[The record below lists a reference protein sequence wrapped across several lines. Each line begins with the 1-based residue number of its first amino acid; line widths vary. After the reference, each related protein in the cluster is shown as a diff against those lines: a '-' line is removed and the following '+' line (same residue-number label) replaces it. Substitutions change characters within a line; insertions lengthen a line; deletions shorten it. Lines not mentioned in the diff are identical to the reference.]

1 MIKVSRPAALRL
13 LALGLACAGGVGTAV
28 AEDFADPRNRAN
40 RLCESYGRGFVA
52 GHAPG
57 HCVKVQERLRVEPNR
72 PQALVSQE
80 AAPVFSPAQDAP
92 LRNRLRLNGGFGTA
106 SVR

>member
-1 MIKVSRPAALRL
+1 MVHVARPYAYGF
-13 LALGLACAGGVGTAV
+13 LALGLACAGGLQA
-28 AEDFADPRNRAN
+28 ARAQELADPRDKAN
-40 RLCESYGRGFVA
+40 RLCASYGRGFVA

-72 PQALVSQE
+72 PQAMVGQG
-80 AAPVFSPAQDAP
+80 AAPVFSSVQDAP

-106 SVR
+106 AVR

>member
-1 MIKVSRPAALRL
+1 MIKVSRPYALRL

-57 HCVKVQERLRVEPNR
+57 HCVKVQERLRVEPHR
-72 PQALVSQE
+72 RQVLSEQE
-80 AAPVFSPAQDAP
+80 AAPLFSATQDAP

-106 SVR
+106 AIR

>member
-1 MIKVSRPAALRL
+1 MVHVARPYAFGF
-13 LALGLACAGGVGTAV
+13 LALGLACAGGLQA
-28 AEDFADPRNRAN
+28 ARAQELADPRDKAN
-40 RLCESYGRGFVA
+40 RLCASYGRGFVA

-72 PQALVSQE
+72 PQAPVSQE
-80 AAPVFSPAQDAP
+80 AAPVFSSVQDAP

>member
-1 MIKVSRPAALRL
+1 MIKVARPYAFGFF
-13 LALGLACAGGVGTAV
+13 ALGFACAGGLQA
-28 AEDFADPRNRAN
+28 AMAQEFADPRDKAN
-40 RLCESYGRGFVA
+40 RLCASYGRDFVA
-52 GHAPG
+52 GHGPG

>member
-1 MIKVSRPAALRL
+1 MIKVSRPNALRL
-13 LALGLACAGGVGTAV
+13 LALGLACAGGLRTAV

-80 AAPVFSPAQDAP
+80 AAPVFSSVQDAP

>member
-1 MIKVSRPAALRL
+1 MAPVVRPYAIGF
-13 LALGLACAGGVGTAV
+13 LALGFACACGWRTAI
-28 AEDFADPRNRAN
+28 AEDFADPRARAN
-40 RLCESYGRGFVA
+40 RLCESYGRGFMA
-52 GHAPG
+52 GDAPG

>member
-1 MIKVSRPAALRL
+1 MIKVSWPYGLRL
-13 LALGLACAGGVGTAV
+13 LALGLACAGGVRSAI
-28 AEDFADPRNRAN
+28 AEDFLDPRNRAT

-72 PQALVSQE
+72 PQALVRQE
-80 AAPVFSPAQDAP
+80 AAPVFSSVQDAP
-92 LRNRLRLNGGFGTA
+92 LRNRLRLNGGFGAA
-106 SVR
+106 SIR

>member
-1 MIKVSRPAALRL
+1 MIKVSRPYALRL
-13 LALGLACAGGVGTAV
+13 LALGLACAGGVRMAV
-28 AEDFADPRNRAN
+28 ADDFADPRIRAN

-72 PQALVSQE
+72 PHAMFE
-80 AAPVFSPAQDAP
+80 PNAAPVFSPAQDAP

-106 SVR
+106 AMR